1 MVATTLFRIS
11 YRPEF
16 VEDDGLVTAVCRELG
31 LAAPGKTNE
40 EAGAA
45 LSSTVHAYCDILER
59 RGVLAKTL
67 EDAGMGTTE
76 INVDKDSNEDVV
88 LVVGTGRLP

>member
-1 MVATTLFRIS
+1 MVSATLLQIV

-16 VEDDGLVTAVCRELG
+16 YDEDGLVTAVCRELG

-45 LSSTVHAYCDILER
+45 LSSTVRTYCDILER
-59 RGVLAKTL
+59 RGVLAQTL
-67 EDAGMGTTE
+67 ADAGVATAS
-76 INVDKDSNEDVV
+76 ISVDKASDEDVV
-88 LVVGTGRLP
+88 LVVGTGRMP